1 MDRPIHQMPEKNKEE
16 TLKID
21 GLDLEEVEEMSE
33 RLSGLDHE
41 SKSMLFLMCLYTFN
55 ELQNKFVNN
64 YKRLLQYKKSSNDPL
79 TDDEVYLYTYLK
91 HTRDNFL
98 NDQLEEEDGS
108 EPAPHPQPPAPE
120 TSLLRTLWRRYRI
133 DFFIKVMLI
142 IFLLKLP
149 YIFFIITITVYL
161 LYCLGFFS
169 LIARMSQNLRN
180 TEHAQNILR
189 MAFNVLDSIEPLL
202 MMPFNQN
209 TTDPRTMTTA
219 TTQNAQGTQT
229 TTRRTSPER
238 TTPATMTS
246 SSAQPPFQHPAPDT
260 SSQGVLHEMRPQGEE
275 SRPEE
280 AVGQATEGEQPQSTR
295 QKPSYVE
302 KFIYQ
307 VFLSFILSLLPWWEP
322 NPIYLEE

>member
-1 MDRPIHQMPEKNKEE
+1 MDRPIHNMAGKNKQE
-16 TLKID
+16 TIKID

-33 RLSGLDHE
+33 RLSELDHE
-41 SKSMLFLMCLYTFN
+41 SKSMLFVMCLYTFN
-55 ELQNKFVNN
+55 ELQNKFINN
-64 YKRLLQYKKSSNDPL
+64 YKRLLQSKKSSNAPL
-79 TDDEVYLYTYLK
+79 TDNEVYLYTYLK
-91 HTRDNFL
+91 HTRNNFL
-98 NDQLEEEDGS
+98 NDPLEEDDGS
-108 EPAPHPQPPAPE
+108 EPAPQPQAPAPE

-149 YIFFIITITVYL
+149 YIFFIITIAVYL

-180 TEHAQNILR
+180 TEHAQNMLR
-189 MAFNVLDSIEPLL
+189 LAFNVLDSIEPLL

-209 TTDPRTMTTA
+209 TTDQRNMAAA
-219 TTQNAQGTQT
+219 TTQNAQGAQT
-229 TTRRTSPER
+229 TTRTSPER
-238 TTPATMTS
+238 TAPATQSTS
-246 SSAQPPFQHPAPDT
+246 SSQPPFQHPTPDT
-260 SSQGVLHEMRPQGEE
+260 TSQGVVEEMRPQPEE

-280 AVGQATEGEQPQSTR
+280 AVAQATGEQPQSTR